1 MQLVKVMTDLQKI
14 KDENPE
20 ILEFA
25 KWMHD
30 EIKNNQLAKGDWR
43 ENNTGLA
50 YLMAEF
56 KKHIEKMEIAMYNRV
71 EPKIKEHLADNF
83 CYLMYLAKYYELI

>member
-30 EIKNNQLAKGDWR
+30 EIKNNQLAK
-43 ENNTGLA
+43 
-50 YLMAEF
+50 
-56 KKHIEKMEIAMYNRV
+56 EIGG
-71 EPKIKEHLADNF
+71 KTILG
-83 CYLMYLAKYYELI
+83 